1 MEYHAGAGRVS
12 RDKITDIR
20 SSSRDLRRASASIDA
35 VRVAN
40 VLEDWRDVAISEAGA
55 LMRSQG
61 LQKDSFRGLDF
72 AAVPEL
78 ANALDRARTY
88 GDLAERARSA
98 AASRSATASGPSRA
112 PTARV
117 HRIRSMPIIFGER
130 VRATRAT
137 PRLHSASSAT
147 LGKSR
152 SKSET
157 RPQPK
162 VSGPFGPPGPSAA
175 MVIARTAKSAPS
187 RPGPRAVGRS

>member
-1 MEYHAGAGRVS
+1 MS

-20 SSSRDLRRASASIDA
+20 SSSRDLRRASASVDA

-98 AASRSATASGPSRA
+98 AVPFGDG
-112 PTARV
+112 
-117 HRIRSMPIIFGER
+117 IRSEPRTYGPGSSNSFYADHFWRACPGHPSHAPAAQRLER
-130 VRATRAT
+130 HAREVAVEIRDPTSAEGQRAIRA
-137 PRLHSASSAT
+137 AGT
-147 LGKSR
+147 LGR
-152 SKSET
+152 NGD
-157 RPQPK
+157 RPDRE
-162 VSGPFGPPGPSAA
+162 V
-175 MVIARTAKSAPS
+175 APS
-187 RPGPRAVGRS
+187 RPEPRAVGRS